1 MFSLITVDD
10 DGGRGPDVELMAVV
24 RILLMVGIMFRDD
37 GGMIMVVP
45 GDVTSDGAVG

>member
-37 GGMIMVVP
+37 GGNDN
-45 GDVTSDGAVG
+45 GGTRRCYQ